1 MLGFG
6 GATRCRPWVVTD
18 PDWYPP
24 IGEYAFISDC
34 HSVALVSRTG
44 SIDWC
49 CMPRLDA
56 SSTFGRILDWERGG
70 FCSIRPTQAHEIR
83 RAYLDDTLVLET
95 TFRTRAGEARLTD
108 CFAMRKGGRLDP
120 RQQLLRV
127 LEVTRGSM
135 RFEVE
140 VCPRFDYGEVAPWV
154 RRHEPGLFTALGG
167 DDALF
172 VQCDHDVE
180 RRGNHDIGGFVTLAA
195 GEQLHLAITSYRP
208 EEIDV
213 DIPERNSPTELER
226 RVRETVAWWHAW
238 ARTIARVDAPEA
250 AGARRSAIVLKG
262 LTYAPTG
269 AVAAAPTT
277 SLPER
282 IGGPRNWDYRF
293 SWIRDSH
300 FTVRSL
306 TEIGAESEADGFRR
320 FVERSAAGS
329 ADSLQIMYGIGGERR
344 LTEIELDL
352 DGYRGSRPVRIG
364 NGASTQQQFDVYGEL
379 LDLAWRWHEL
389 GHSPDDDY
397 WRFLCSLVDRAAEIW
412 KQPDQGMWEIRGK
425 PRHFVQSKA
434 MCWVALDRGLEL
446 ARECMRSA
454 PTHRWRSARDEL
466 RATIERRGYSKRT
479 GTFVQAFGS
488 TDLDA
493 SLLLLPAFGFVAW
506 NDERMVRTVDAIGER
521 LTHDGMVRRY
531 TTADGLRGG
540 EAPFVACT
548 FWYAECLAH
557 QGRLDDA
564 HAAFDRAL
572 AAGNDLG
579 LFSEEFDPSTG
590 ALLGNFPQGLTHLS
604 HLTAALAI
612 ARNRRPESR
621 P

>member
-1 MLGFG
+1 MSAEG
-6 GATRCRPWVVTD
+6 R
-18 PDWYPP
+18 YPP
-24 IGEYAFISDC
+24 IGDYAFISDC
-34 HSVALVSRTG
+34 HSVALVSRSA

-56 SSTFGRILDWERGG
+56 GSTFGRILDWQRGG
-70 FCSIRPTQAHEIR
+70 YCVVRPTPAHEVR
-83 RAYLDDTLVLET
+83 RAYLEDTLVLET
-95 TFRTRAGEARLTD
+95 TFRTRSGEARLLD
-108 CFAMRKGGRLDP
+108 CFAMRRGGRLEP

-127 LEVTRGSM
+127 LEVTRGRM
-135 RFEVE
+135 RIEVD
-140 VCPRFDYGEVAPWV
+140 VVPRFDYGEVRPWV
-154 RRHEPGLFTALGG
+154 RRHDPGLFTAIGG
-167 DDALF
+167 NDAIF
-172 VQCDHDVE
+172 VQCDHE
-180 RRGNHDIGGFVTLAA
+180 LEHRGEHDIGGFAVVGA
-195 GEQLHLAITSYRP
+195 GERLRLSITSYPP
-208 EEIDV
+208 EAIDV
-213 DIPERNSPTELER
+213 DVPERDSPAEIDR
-226 RVRETVAWWHAW
+226 RIHETIAWWHAW
-238 ARTIARVDAPEA
+238 ARTIARSDDADA
-250 AGARRSAIVLKG
+250 ADARRSAIVLKA

-282 IGGPRNWDYRF
+282 VGGPRNWDYRF

-329 ADSLQIMYGIGGERR
+329 AESLQIMYGVGGERR
-344 LTEIELDL
+344 LTEIQLDL

-364 NGASTQQQFDVYGEL
+364 NAASTQRQFDVYGEL
-379 LDLAWRWHEL
+379 LDLAWRWHER

-397 WRFLCSLVDRAAEIW
+397 WRFLSSLVDQAAEIW

-425 PRHFVQSKA
+425 PRHFVHSKA
-434 MCWVALDRGLEL
+434 MCWVALERGLQL
-446 ARECMRSA
+446 ARDSLRRA
-454 PTHRWRSARDEL
+454 PTRKWRSARAEL

-493 SLLLLPAFGFVAW
+493 SLLLLPAFGFIAW
-506 NDERMVRTVDAIGER
+506 DDERMVRTVDAIGEH
-521 LTHDGMVRRY
+521 LTRNGFVIRY
-531 TTADGLRGG
+531 TTADGVRGG

-557 QGRLDDA
+557 QGRFDEA
-564 HAAFDRAL
+564 REAFDRAIS
-572 AAGNDLG
+572 AGNDLG
-579 LFSEEFDPSTG
+579 LFAEEFDPST
-590 ALLGNFPQGLTHLS
+590 AELLGNFPQGLTHLS

-612 ARNRRPESR
+612 AGRGRRRTVLPG
-621 P
+621 